1 MSKIVLGKGL
11 GALIPSD
18 EAAVEDDRQ
27 LRTMPLDRLKPN
39 PFQPRR
45 DFDQEALEELA
56 ESMKR
61 NGLMQPL
68 VIRKDGSDF
77 TIIAGERRFRA
88 ARLAGFEQVPV
99 IVMDEVDDA
108 AMLELALVENLQ
120 REDLNPLETA
130 DAYRTLIEKCG
141 LTQGQLAQRVGKSRT
156 AVTNSLRLL
165 GLPDK
170 IKEYIRRGKLSE
182 GHARAIL
189 AVDNEDERVKLA
201 EHIINDSL
209 SVRESERKA
218 GRSRGRKLVPKR
230 KLPALAEAESRLKQ
244 LLGTSVKIIPG
255 LKRGRI
261 EIEYYNDDDLDRL
274 LDLFNTMRS

>member
-18 EAAVEDDRQ
+18 EAAAEDDRQ

-170 IKEYIRRGKLSE
+170 IKEYIRQGKLSE

-201 EHIINDSL
+201 EQIINDSL

>member
-18 EAAVEDDRQ
+18 EAVADDDRQ
-27 LRTMPLDRLKPN
+27 LRNMPLDRLKPN
-39 PFQPRR
+39 PFQPRQ

-56 ESMKR
+56 ESLKR

-68 VIRKDGSDF
+68 VIRKDGSEF

-88 ARLAGFEQVPV
+88 ARLAGLEQVPV

-108 AMLELALVENLQ
+108 TMLELALVENLQ

-156 AVTNSLRLL
+156 SVTNSLRLL
-165 GLPDK
+165 GLPDQ
-170 IKEYIRRGKLSE
+170 IKRYIRQGKISE

-189 AVDNEDERVKLA
+189 ALESEEERVNLA
-201 EHIINDSL
+201 DRIINDSL
-209 SVRESERKA
+209 SVRETERRTS
-218 GRSRGRKLVPKR
+218 RSRKRKLVPKR

-244 LLGTSVKIIPG
+244 LLGTSVKIVPG

-261 EIEYYNDDDLDRL
+261 EIEYYSDDDLDRL

>member
-18 EAAVEDDRQ
+18 ETAVEDDRQ
-27 LRTMPLDRLKPN
+27 LRSMPLDRLKPN

-56 ESMKR
+56 ESLRR

-88 ARLAGFEQVPV
+88 ARLAGLDSVPV
-99 IVMDEVDDA
+99 IVMEEVDDA

-156 AVTNSLRLL
+156 SVTNSLRLL
-165 GLPDK
+165 GLPET
-170 IKEYIRRGKLSE
+170 IKQYIRQGKISE

-189 AVDNEDERVKLA
+189 ALESEDERVRLA
-201 EHIINDSL
+201 DRIINDSL
-209 SVRESERKA
+209 SVRETERRA

-244 LLGTSVKIIPG
+244 LMGTSVKIIPG